1 MKESPWLYDAPGPGQ
16 TASRP
21 GLMRRNPDGDRPE
34 MMTAN
39 RRAVV
44 LGLLRALGATAI
56 LVAAYYLV
64 PLERLTH
71 ISLFARMIV
80 GLLVLAA
87 VTAYQVWAI
96 LRATFPGIRAVEALA
111 TTVPLFLL
119 LFSSTYFVMSLTSG
133 TNFSAESLT
142 RTDALYFTV
151 TVFATVG
158 FGDIAPVSQ
167 VARLVVTT
175 QMVLN
180 LIVLGLGV
188 RLITGAAQQARKTK
202 PDDGIRTD
210 SS

>member
-1 MKESPWLYDAPGPGQ
+1 
-16 TASRP
+16 
-21 GLMRRNPDGDRPE
+21 
-34 MMTAN
+34 MTAD

-44 LGLLRALGATAI
+44 LGLLRALGATAVLI
-56 LVAAYYLV
+56 AAYYLA
-64 PLERLTH
+64 PLERLTE
-71 ISLFARMIV
+71 ISLFTRMIV

-158 FGDIAPVSQ
+158 FGDIFPASQ

-202 PDDGIRTD
+202 PDNGIRTD
-210 SS
+210 TS